1 MSFLTPLGWALT
13 ATGILAPAGIPLI
26 LADRTKV
33 GEAAGD
39 VIQHTVINAGK
50 ATGQSIA
57 DAELSDAKADEFI
70 KLDQRVKQMQ
80 PTKSKSVKLKDDWLK
95 WYGGLT
101 FWEKTFSD
109 EKFNEARNRWI
120 DLVAADSDN
129 PKVVKDALKIVPSL
143 EQIFGLPDP
152 RNSEGYYLTNI
163 GPVIPTS
170 FKVGAG
176 ISAASILGALLWF
189 KLR

>member
-33 GEAAGD
+33 GEAAGNT
-39 VIQHTVINAGK
+39 IQHTVIHAGK
-50 ATGQSIA
+50 ATGESISN
-57 DAELSDAKADEFI
+57 AELSDAKADEFS
-70 KLDQRVKQMQ
+70 KLNQRVQQMQ
-80 PTKSKSVKLKDDWLK
+80 PTTTKSRKLKDDWLQ
-95 WYGGLT
+95 WYNGLT

-109 EKFNEARNRWI
+109 DKFNEARNRWL
-120 DLVAADSDN
+120 DLVAADARD
-129 PKVVKDALKIVPSL
+129 PEAVKSALRMVPSI
-143 EQIFGLPDP
+143 EQIHGLPDP
-152 RNSEGYYLTNI
+152 RNSEGYYAVGAAPI
-163 GPVIPTS
+163 VPTS

-176 ISAASILGALLWF
+176 VSAASILGLLVWL